1 MGPGAKRIFGLSLYR
16 KNVRLLVEVFRLFEN
31 FILKRLFLQ
40 SGLRV
45 VET

>member
-1 MGPGAKRIFGLSLYR
+1 MGPGANRIFGLACIG
-16 KNVRLLVEVFRLFEN
+16 KKVRLLVEVFRLFEN

-45 VET
+45 VES